1 MTSNEFVIWMKGIVV
16 ASNNYNISPAAW
28 DEIKENL
35 KTINDGIPLSNTSHQ
50 VFNSYIPIGVPNVS
64 STINKK

>member
-35 KTINDGIPLSNTSHQ
+35 KTVNDGIPLSSTKHQ
-50 VFNSYIPIGVPNVS
+50 VFNTYTELHNTNTS
-64 STINKK
+64 STIK

>member
-16 ASNNYNISPAAW
+16 ASNNYNITPSTW

-35 KTINDGIPLSNTSHQ
+35 KNVKDNIPISNTGHQ
-50 VFNSYIPIGVPNVS
+50 VFNTYTALHGTNTS
-64 STINKK
+64 STIK